1 MGMIDFISHVSHW
14 MEFPSTDHQ
23 PRAFVAKM
31 DGRSTPVM
39 AQTQMTNRQKATASD
54 TPAYALRASAR
65 ETVATTGADRVEIG
79 ASRLLD
85 SVALEM
91 SNFKSAA
98 AGISGAG
105 F

>member
-14 MEFPSTDHQ
+14 MEFPSALYQ
-23 PRAFVAKM
+23 PRTLAVKIN
-31 DGRSTPVM
+31 GHSTPVW
-39 AQTQMTNRQKATASD
+39 ARTQMTNRQKATASG

-65 ETVATTGADRVEIG
+65 EAVATTAAGWIEIG

-85 SVALEM
+85 SGVFEM
-91 SNFKSAA
+91 SNFRSAA

>member
-1 MGMIDFISHVSHW
+1 
-14 MEFPSTDHQ
+14 
-23 PRAFVAKM
+23 M
-31 DGRSTPVM
+31 DGHNTPVW
-39 AQTQMTNRQKATASD
+39 ARTQITNRQKATASD

-79 ASRLLD
+79 ASRLD